1 MPRTRALAA
10 AALLLAAAGCSGG
23 GGAAVA
29 HVGGTPVTT
38 KQLDAVVSHF
48 RDEAKREG
56 RGFPA
61 EGTTAFRQVRN
72 RLLGLLVYREE
83 LQQAADRLGVKV
95 DKDEVAR
102 RLAAASAGEPEG
114 SGGGDTFA
122 HDSVVA
128 QLVYEGLFKKVTS
141 TVHASTP
148 AEAAA
153 ARNAAMAK
161 FVARLERQTKV
172 RYEPGYAPGP

>member
-10 AALLLAAAGCSGG
+10 TALLLALAGCGGG

-29 HVGGTPVTT
+29 HVDGKPVTA

-48 RDEAKREG
+48 RDEAKLEG
-56 RGFPA
+56 RPFPS

-72 RLLGLLVYREE
+72 RLLGRLVYRAE

-102 RLAAASAGEPEG
+102 RLAAASAGEAEG
-114 SGGGDTFA
+114 STAGDTFA

-128 QLVYEGLFKKVTS
+128 QLVYEGVFKKVTRN
-141 TVHASTP
+141 VH
-148 AEAAA
+148 
-153 ARNAAMAK
+153 
-161 FVARLERQTKV
+161 
-172 RYEPGYAPGP
+172 